1 MSNKQKSSILKT
13 VPGRKEGYATQSYK
27 FMFLERQPTRKKAA
41 FLVQNAL
48 VGAYGAGA
56 LLITAPLHPR
66 FAQAGPQIDVRS
78 RIVAAGILALLSY
91 QSLIV
96 ARHTAYRWW
105 KA

>member
-1 MSNKQKSSILKT
+1 MSNKQKSAILKT

-27 FMFLERQPTRKKAA
+27 FMFLERQPTRKKVA
-41 FLVQNAL
+41 FLVQNAMI
-48 VGAYGAGA
+48 GAYGAGA
-56 LLITAPLHPR
+56 LMIAVGG
-66 FAQAGPQIDVRS
+66 AAKAGPQIDDRS
-78 RIVAAGILALLSY
+78 RIVAAGLLALLSY